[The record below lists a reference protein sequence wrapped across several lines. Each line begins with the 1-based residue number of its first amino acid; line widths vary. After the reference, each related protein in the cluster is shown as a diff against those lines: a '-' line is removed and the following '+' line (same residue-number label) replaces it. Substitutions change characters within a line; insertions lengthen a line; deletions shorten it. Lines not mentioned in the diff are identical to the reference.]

1 MKAIILAAGE
11 GKRLRPFTKDKPK
24 CMVSFQGKPIIEHI
38 LDCLSKNAK
47 LPVAVVGGY
56 KQEKL
61 KCFIK
66 ELFNNNQ
73 IFFYENPDF
82 FKTNMVY
89 TLFCAREEFDDD
101 IIISYSDI
109 VYGQDVLDKLI
120 ESEADIS
127 VVVDKKWRKL
137 WEKRMNNPLSDA
149 ETLKIGDSGQI
160 VEIGKK
166 AESYNE
172 IEGQYIGLIKIS
184 KKVLKKISVFYDN
197 LDKNNLYDGKNFE
210 NIYMTTFIQLLID
223 NGFRVTPVE
232 IDGGW
237 VEIDS
242 VEDLKKLKD
251 YTI

>member
-1 MKAIILAAGE
+1 
-11 GKRLRPFTKDKPK
+11 
-24 CMVSFQGKPIIEHI
+24 
-38 LDCLSKNAK
+38 
-47 LPVAVVGGY
+47 
-56 KQEKL
+56 
-61 KCFIK
+61 
-66 ELFNNNQ
+66 
-73 IFFYENPDF
+73 
-82 FKTNMVY
+82 MVY

-120 ESEADIS
+120 GSEADIS